1 MENEIR
7 TGFTFEGVPKET
19 TRFIEFSMKI
29 SEKILDLL
37 DEQEIGK
44 REFARSIGKKESQIS
59 EWLSGMHNFTIRTL
73 AEISAKYELDFSDA
87 FRLAEVQ
94 QQNFNPIQSKQE
106 MIGKTLLATQ
116 TPYLDPFGWS
126 YKKNLAGKNLLKKN
140 FLESIIIGVDNK
152 ESILNDETTFTA
164 PKPEIDTKKPDPQ
177 LYGLVA

>member
-7 TGFTFEGVPKET
+7 TGFTFEEVPKET
-19 TRFIEFSMKI
+19 TRFIDFSMKI

-94 QQNFNPIQSKQE
+94 QQNFKPIQSKQE
-106 MIGKTLLATQ
+106 MINKTVLDTQ
-116 TPYLDPFGWS
+116 TPYLDPFGLS
-126 YKKNLAGKNLLKKN
+126 YKQHSSGKYLWQKN
-140 FLESIIIGVDNK
+140 FLKSIIIEVENK
-152 ESILNDETTFTA
+152 ESILNDETTSTA
-164 PKPEIDTKKPDPQ
+164 PKPEIDAKKPDPQ
-177 LYGLVA
+177 TYGLAA

>member
-7 TGFTFEGVPKET
+7 TGFTFEEVPKET

-87 FRLAEVQ
+87 FRLTEDQ
-94 QQNFNPIQSKQE
+94 EQNFTPVQSKQE

-116 TPYLDPFGWS
+116 TPNLDPFGWS
-126 YKKNLAGKNLLKKN
+126 YKQNLAGKNLLKKN
-140 FLESIIIGVDNK
+140 FLESIIIGVENK
-152 ESILNDETTFTA
+152 ESTLNDETTSTA

-177 LYGLVA
+177 PYGLAA

>member
-1 MENEIR
+1 MEKEIR
-7 TGFTFEGVPKET
+7 TGFTFEKVPKET

-87 FRLAEVQ
+87 FRVTEGQ
-94 QQNFNPIQSKQE
+94 EQNFTPVQSKQE

-116 TPYLDPFGWS
+116 TPYLDPSGWS
-126 YKKNLAGKNLLKKN
+126 YKQNFAGKNLWKKN
-140 FLESIIIGVDNK
+140 FLESIIIGVENK
-152 ESILNDETTFTA
+152 ESILNDETTSTA
-164 PKPEIDTKKPDPQ
+164 SNPGIDTKKPDLQ
-177 LYGLVA
+177 TYGLVA